1 MIINYKKR
9 KLLIILP
16 SEIYEEIRQTALGTN
31 WTEEELLVWAL
42 EIGVD
47 EIDNV
52 DRIKKNTSVLI
63 ERKNKLDSDLESVT
77 KDYIKLSGR
86 NAALRYECYEAFS
99 ENKTRALKLTGARAK
114 NRSLKNVLKITDE
127 VHNEQ
132 EERADNEMVE
142 KYVLNRVSED

>member
-1 MIINYKKR
+1 M
-9 KLLIILP
+9 LP
-16 SEIYEEIRQTALGTN
+16 SAIYEEIRQTALGTN
-31 WTEEELLVWAL
+31 WTEEEILGWSLAF
-42 EIGVD
+42 GAD

-52 DRIKKNTSVLI
+52 DKI
-63 ERKNKLDSDLESVT
+63 EMGISELTNRKNKLDSELEDVT
-77 KDYIKLSGR
+77 PDYVKLSSR